1 MTTRIAVLGAGAF
14 GTALAIQLARRGN
27 PTLLWGRD
35 AEALTHMQEKC
46 VNDRYLPGCPFPP
59 ALQMEANLER
69 AVRAADHILVATPS
83 HTLGGLL
90 QTVAPLLRP
99 NQGIACA
106 CKGLEPETGH
116 LPHEVIAE
124 VLGSSHAF
132 AVVSGPTFAKEL
144 GLGLPTAITVASA
157 DADFAR
163 IIAEALHG
171 GGFRA
176 YTTDDVIGV
185 EIGGA
190 AKNVLAIGIGI
201 ADGLGLGAN
210 TRAALIARGLSELMR
225 LAEALGARPETVMG
239 LSGLGDVVLTCTDD
253 QSRNRRMGL
262 MVGRGTPAAE
272 AIRAIGTVE
281 GARAAPQVLR
291 IARAHHIETPLI
303 EQVTRVLRGEATPAD
318 AVRALAMRP
327 IKPERPVQES
337 AE

>member
-1 MTTRIAVLGAGAF
+1 MSIHITVLGAGAF

-35 AEALTHMQEKC
+35 TAALARMQEQR

-59 ALQMEANLER
+59 ALQTQGNLER
-69 AVRAADHILVATPS
+69 AVRASDHVLIATPS
-83 HTLGGLL
+83 HTLGDVLK
-90 QTVAPLLRP
+90 TIAPALRAG
-99 NQGIACA
+99 QGIACA
-106 CKGLEPETGH
+106 CKGLEPESGH
-116 LPHEVIAE
+116 LPHEVIAA
-124 VLGSSHAF
+124 VLGASHPF

-144 GLGLPTAITVASA
+144 GLGLPTAVTVASS
-157 DADFAR
+157 DAGFAR
-163 IIAEALHG
+163 TIAEALNG

-210 TRAALIARGLSELMR
+210 TRAALITRGLSELMR
-225 LAEALGARPETVMG
+225 LAEALGARAETVMG

-272 AIRAIGTVE
+272 AIAAIGTVE

-291 IARAHHIETPLI
+291 IARAHQIETPLI
-303 EQVTRVLRGEATPAD
+303 EQVTRVLRGDATPAD

-327 IKPERPVQES
+327 VKPEVS
-337 AE
+337 G